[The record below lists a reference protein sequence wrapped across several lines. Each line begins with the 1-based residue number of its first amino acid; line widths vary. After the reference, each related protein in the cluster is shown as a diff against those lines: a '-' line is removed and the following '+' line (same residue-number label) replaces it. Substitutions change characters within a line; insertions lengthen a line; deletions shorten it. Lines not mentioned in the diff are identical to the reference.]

1 VDCYYHNAVPSV
13 AACVGCRQPICAT
26 CRSAQGDC
34 PGCRLAARIDAA
46 KGVQEL
52 PGQVPPRPNASAPPP
67 GYGPQP
73 SYGPGYGYGPQP
85 GYDPQTGYGPQPG
98 YGPGEQPGYAP
109 QHEGAPAYVRP
120 GRVATIRPESRAL
133 VALSYPFWPLALL
146 ALLDGS
152 KSPFVRRQ
160 AMQALGFNFGV
171 YGLWFVLSAIGEI
184 PFIGFSAWPLLP
196 LVVPVAVVAS
206 FVYAYKTWQG
216 EDVRVPI
223 IADFV
228 DNRLASE

>member
-13 AACVGCRQPICAT
+13 AACVGCREPICAT

-46 KGVQEL
+46 NGGREL
-52 PGQVPPRPNASAPPP
+52 PGQVPPRPSAYAPPP
-67 GYGPQP
+67 PGQGPP
-73 SYGPGYGYGPQP
+73 PDYTAP
-85 GYDPQTGYGPQPG
+85 
-98 YGPGEQPGYAP
+98 EQAAPVYA
-109 QHEGAPAYVRP
+109 HTS
-120 GRVATIRPESRAL
+120 VATIRPESRAL
-133 VALSYPFWPLALL
+133 VALGYPFWPLALL

-152 KSPFVRRQ
+152 KSSFVRRQ
-160 AMQALGFNFGV
+160 ALQAIGFNFGV
-171 YGLWFVLSAIGEI
+171 YGLWFALSAIAAI
-184 PFIGFSAWPLLP
+184 PLIGFSAWPLLP

-223 IADFV
+223 VGDFV
-228 DNRLASE
+228 DSRMAASD

>member
-46 KGVQEL
+46 RGENEL
-52 PGQVPPRPNASAPPP
+52 PGQVPPRRGAYSAPPP
-67 GYGPQP
+67 GYAQQP
-73 SYGPGYGYGPQP
+73 EPAVAPV
-85 GYDPQTGYGPQPG
+85 
-98 YGPGEQPGYAP
+98 YA
-109 QHEGAPAYVRP
+109 QSS
-120 GRVATIRPESRAL
+120 VATIRPESRAL

-152 KSPFVRRQ
+152 KSSFVRRQ
-160 AMQALGFNFGV
+160 ALQALGFNFGV
-171 YGLWFVLSAIGEI
+171 YGLWLVLSAIAAI
-184 PFIGFSAWPLLP
+184 PIIGFSAWPLLP

-206 FVYAYKTWQG
+206 FVYGYKTWQG
-216 EDVRVPI
+216 EDVHVPI
-223 IADFV
+223 IGDFV
-228 DNRLASE
+228 DKRLASE

>member
-46 KGVQEL
+46 KGEHEL
-52 PGQVPPRPNASAPPP
+52 PGQVPPRSGAGYAPPP
-67 GYGPQP
+67 PNYGPP
-73 SYGPGYGYGPQP
+73 PPEP
-85 GYDPQTGYGPQPG
+85 AAAPV
-98 YGPGEQPGYAP
+98 YA
-109 QHEGAPAYVRP
+109 QSS
-120 GRVATIRPESRAL
+120 VATIRPESRAL

-160 AMQALGFNFGV
+160 ALQALGFNFGV
-171 YGLWFVLSAIGEI
+171 YGLWFALSAIATI
-184 PFIGFSAWPLLP
+184 PLIGFSAWPLLP

-206 FVYAYKTWQG
+206 FVYGYKTWQG
-216 EDVRVPI
+216 EDVHVPI
-223 IADFV
+223 ISDFV
-228 DNRLASE
+228 DGRLASE

>member
-13 AACVGCRQPICAT
+13 AACVTCRQPICAT

-46 KGVQEL
+46 KGVGEL
-52 PGQVPPRPNASAPPP
+52 PGQVPPRPNAAPPP
-67 GYGPQP
+67 GAGHQAP
-73 SYGPGYGYGPQP
+73 
-85 GYDPQTGYGPQPG
+85 
-98 YGPGEQPGYAP
+98 PGYAP
-109 QHEGAPAYVRP
+109 RPEYEPQPEYAPAYTRQTS
-120 GRVATIRPESRAL
+120 VAAIRPESRAL
-133 VALSYPFWPLALL
+133 VALSYPFWPLAFL

-160 AMQALGFNFGV
+160 ALQALGFNFGV
-171 YGLWFVLSAIGEI
+171 YGLWIALSAIAAV
-184 PFIGFSAWPLLP
+184 PLIGFSAWPLLP

-216 EDVRVPI
+216 EDVNVPI
-223 IADFV
+223 VSDFI
-228 DNRLASE
+228 DGRLASE

>member
-13 AACVGCRQPICAT
+13 AACVGCRQPVCAT

-46 KGVQEL
+46 KGGGEL
-52 PGQVPPRPNASAPPP
+52 PGQVPPRPNAAPPP
-67 GYGPQP
+67 GAGYQP
-73 SYGPGYGYGPQP
+73 PPP
-85 GYDPQTGYGPQPG
+85 
-98 YGPGEQPGYAP
+98 PGYAP
-109 QHEGAPAYVRP
+109 QPEYTPAYTRQTP
-120 GRVATIRPESRAL
+120 VATIRPESRAL

-160 AMQALGFNFGV
+160 ALQALGFNFGV
-171 YGLWFVLSAIGEI
+171 YGLWIALSAIAAV
-184 PFIGFSAWPLLP
+184 PLIGFSAWPLLP

-216 EDVRVPI
+216 EDVNVPI
-223 IADFV
+223 ISDFI
-228 DNRLASE
+228 DGRLASE

>member
-1 VDCYYHNAVPSV
+1 MDCYYHNAVPSV

-46 KGVQEL
+46 KGEHEL
-52 PGQVPPRPNASAPPP
+52 LGQVPPRSARYSAPPP
-67 GYGPQP
+67 PNYGPP
-73 SYGPGYGYGPQP
+73 PPEP
-85 GYDPQTGYGPQPG
+85 PA
-98 YGPGEQPGYAP
+98 AP
-109 QHEGAPAYVRP
+109 LYTQSS
-120 GRVATIRPESRAL
+120 VATIRPESRAL

-160 AMQALGFNFGV
+160 ALQALGFNFGV
-171 YGLWFVLSAIGEI
+171 YGLWFALSAIAAV
-184 PFIGFSAWPLLP
+184 PLIGFSAWPLLP

-216 EDVRVPI
+216 EDVHVPI
-223 IADFV
+223 VGDFV

>member
-46 KGVQEL
+46 SGVEEL
-52 PGQVPPRPNASAPPP
+52 TGQVPPRPNASAAPPP
-67 GYGPQP
+67 GYGPGAQP
-73 SYGPGYGYGPQP
+73 GSGYGPQPGFGPQPGYGYGPQP
-85 GYDPQTGYGPQPG
+85 GWGY
-98 YGPGEQPGYAP
+98 YGTPSGAAPEAYAN
-109 QHEGAPAYVRP
+109 GAP
-120 GRVATIRPESRAL
+120 VAAIRPESRAL

-152 KSPFVRRQ
+152 RSPFVRRQ
-160 AMQALGFNFGV
+160 ALQALGFNFGM
-171 YGLWFVLSAIGEI
+171 YGLWFALSAIAAI
-184 PFIGFSAWPLLP
+184 PLIGFSAWPLLP
-196 LVVPVAVVAS
+196 LIVPVTVVAS

-216 EDVRVPI
+216 EDVHVPI
-223 IADFV
+223 VGDFI
-228 DNRLASE
+228 DTRFASP

>member
-46 KGVQEL
+46 KGEHEL
-52 PGQVPPRPNASAPPP
+52 PGQVPPRPGANYAPPPP
-67 GYGPQP
+67 GYGPP
-73 SYGPGYGYGPQP
+73 PPKRAAAP
-85 GYDPQTGYGPQPG
+85 V
-98 YGPGEQPGYAP
+98 YA
-109 QHEGAPAYVRP
+109 QNSV
-120 GRVATIRPESRAL
+120 VTIRPESRAL

-160 AMQALGFNFGV
+160 ALQALGFNFGV
-171 YGLWFVLSAIGEI
+171 YGLWFALSAIAAI
-184 PFIGFSAWPLLP
+184 PLIGFSAWPLLP

-216 EDVRVPI
+216 EDVHVPI
-223 IADFV
+223 IGDFV
-228 DNRLASE
+228 DGRLASE